1 MDEVQKFISENQHQF
16 GYIMQEA
23 SRQWIKKDP
32 IGALTVGQ
40 CAGTIKAN
48 GAYIQ
53 LLDKVE
59 RYEKALKFYS
69 NNAHY
74 EPFRE
79 EDLDRS
85 DAFSLIDLDAGET
98 AKDAL
103 GK

>member
-23 SRQWIKKDP
+23 SRQWIAKDP

-40 CAGTIKAN
+40 CVGTIKAN

-59 RYEKALKFYS
+59 RYEKALCQIVFAGTKEMKTEI
-69 NNAHY
+69 ARDAV
-74 EPFRE
+74 PF
-79 EDLDRS
+79 
-85 DAFSLIDLDAGET
+85 FN
-98 AKDAL
+98 K
-103 GK
+103 K

>member
-23 SRQWIKKDP
+23 SRQWIAKDP

-48 GAYIQ
+48 GAYLQ

-59 RYEKALKFYS
+59 RYEKALKEIEE
-69 NNAHY
+69 A
-74 EPFRE
+74 RE
-79 EDLDRS
+79 NYYLNEYVE
-85 DAFSLIDLDAGET
+85 AVEGIVQ
-98 AKDAL
+98 KAL
-103 GK
+103 TE